1 MLSCGLALA
10 MIYLIPCSLALV
22 VVVSYCMFLYVSLQ
36 QAEYERMTK
45 DVNRSAYTK
54 RIMEIV
60 ANIKKQK
67 TEIDKVTLLLSF
79 FFQL

>member
-1 MLSCGLALA
+1 
-10 MIYLIPCSLALV
+10 MIYWISCSLALV
-22 VVVSYCMFLYVSLQ
+22 VMVSYCMFLYVSLQ